1 MKYLIVAR
9 LGFWIFVVSLKT
21 FQYETC
27 VKFAMTLSDWSLFVL
42 LWLIIS
48 TVGMQIVVER
58 PPAYVMHCNANKH
71 VTDALAPQQHMC
83 QVPIQHSDVHGT
95 NASAIDDADR
105 ASHKH

>member
-1 MKYLIVAR
+1 
-9 LGFWIFVVSLKT
+9 
-21 FQYETC
+21 
-27 VKFAMTLSDWSLFVL
+27 
-42 LWLIIS
+42 
-48 TVGMQIVVER
+48 
-58 PPAYVMHCNANKH
+58 